1 MKRRKDV
8 RKEIQC
14 RFGAW
19 HVAQMK
25 SLPRVS
31 TYGTSPDE
39 KSSQGGHPRREQIQE
54 AKSEAYGPAVRLEQ
68 KINEKQATLAMGGYN
83 VRGRGAIEAFFTKR
97 IIATLLIC
105 TRPGLSE
112 NEIWSAKELFSGA
125 SRLCR
130 NSEKLRHCVAS
141 PKSTF
146 SETAILCRTTR
157 CGNCVAL
164 CCAPQCRNSFG

>member
-1 MKRRKDV
+1 MNQPCRSQRAPRSYPLRVSYLCCKCRNRTENEAMKRRKDV

-105 TRPGLSE
+105 TRSGLSE
-112 NEIWSAKELFSGA
+112 NEIWSAKELFS
-125 SRLCR
+125 SL
-130 NSEKLRHCVAS
+130 LRS
-141 PKSTF
+141 FQS
-146 SETAILCRTTR
+146 ILHR
-157 CGNCVAL
+157 
-164 CCAPQCRNSFG
+164 

>member
-97 IIATLLIC
+97 TIATLLIC
-105 TRPGLSE
+105 TRSGLSE
-112 NEIWSAKELFSGA
+112 NEIWSAKELFS
-125 SRLCR
+125 SL
-130 NSEKLRHCVAS
+130 LRS
-141 PKSTF
+141 FQS
-146 SETAILCRTTR
+146 ILHR
-157 CGNCVAL
+157 
-164 CCAPQCRNSFG
+164 

>member
-1 MKRRKDV
+1 MQKPTCTKKLSIESYLCCKCRNRTENEAMKRRKDV

-105 TRPGLSE
+105 TRSGRSE
-112 NEIWSAKELFSGA
+112 NEIWSAKELFS
-125 SRLCR
+125 SL
-130 NSEKLRHCVAS
+130 LRS
-141 PKSTF
+141 FQS
-146 SETAILCRTTR
+146 ILHR
-157 CGNCVAL
+157 
-164 CCAPQCRNSFG
+164 

>member
-105 TRPGLSE
+105 TRSGLSE
-112 NEIWSAKELFSGA
+112 NEIWSAKELLFKA
-125 SRLCR
+125 KQWKTR
-130 NSEKLRHCVAS
+130 N
-141 PKSTF
+141 
-146 SETAILCRTTR
+146 IL
-157 CGNCVAL
+157 
-164 CCAPQCRNSFG
+164 PPF

>member
-1 MKRRKDV
+1 MPKPYGKRSHEAAKRCKKRNPMPIRGLARCTDEV
-8 RKEIQC
+8 
-14 RFGAW
+14 
-19 HVAQMK
+19 
-25 SLPRVS
+25 LPRVS

-105 TRPGLSE
+105 TRSGLSE
-112 NEIWSAKELFSGA
+112 NEIWSAKELFS
-125 SRLCR
+125 SL
-130 NSEKLRHCVAS
+130 LRS
-141 PKSTF
+141 FQS
-146 SETAILCRTTR
+146 ILHR
-157 CGNCVAL
+157 
-164 CCAPQCRNSFG
+164 

>member
-8 RKEIQC
+8 RKKIQC

-39 KSSQGGHPRREQIQE
+39 KSSQGEHPRREQIQE

-105 TRPGLSE
+105 TRSGLSE
-112 NEIWSAKELFSGA
+112 NEIWSAKELLYCSKK
-125 SRLCR
+125 
-130 NSEKLRHCVAS
+130 N
-141 PKSTF
+141 
-146 SETAILCRTTR
+146 TR
-157 CGNCVAL
+157 
-164 CCAPQCRNSFG
+164 

>member
-1 MKRRKDV
+1 MNQPCRSQRAPRSYPLRVSYLCCKCRNRTENEAMKRRKDV

-83 VRGRGAIEAFFTKR
+83 VRGRGTIEAFFTKR

-105 TRPGLSE
+105 TRSGLSE
-112 NEIWSAKELFSGA
+112 NEIWSAKELFS
-125 SRLCR
+125 SL
-130 NSEKLRHCVAS
+130 LRS
-141 PKSTF
+141 FQS
-146 SETAILCRTTR
+146 ILHR
-157 CGNCVAL
+157 
-164 CCAPQCRNSFG
+164 